1 MRKQEVRKRTTKKAN
16 VNRSLKKTNI
26 RDTRV
31 RKTNATNRSI
41 ERRKQNFGKKLTRK
55 MRIKLA
61 QTLGVFVLVLFG
73 LAGNLTYIN
82 MTNGQEYT
90 VKVLS
95 QQGYQSRV
103 LPYKRGNITD
113 RNGVVLATSTTVYN
127 LILDAKLIYSDEDG
141 SALQAVLVALNHCFN
156 YDIADV
162 KAKLEA
168 NPTSQY
174 IIYDRE
180 LTYEQIGEFHNLQNG
195 NFEEDRKSTRL
206 NSSHIH

>member
-1 MRKQEVRKRTTKKAN
+1 MRKQDVTKKNATKRNTKKAT
-16 VNRSLKKTNI
+16 VKSTGLKKTNI
-26 RDTRV
+26 KNTRV
-31 RKTNATNRSI
+31 RKANVTNKSI

-55 MRIKLA
+55 MRKKLA

-73 LAGNLTYIN
+73 LVGNLTYIN
-82 MTNGQEYT
+82 MTNGQEFT

-127 LILDAKLIYSDEDG
+127 LILDAKLIYSEEDG
-141 SALQAVLVALNHCFN
+141 SSLQAVLVALNHCFG
-156 YDIADV
+156 YETADV

-168 NPTSQY
+168 NRESQY

-180 LTYEQIGEFHNLQNG
+180 LTYEQIEEFHNLQNG
-195 NFEEDRKSTRL
+195 NL
-206 NSSHIH
+206 VYLL